1 MWLNVRVNRCLC
13 SSLHQQR
20 LLSFAGI
27 AFLCYLYVTFI
38 SSLCHLYVISMPSLR
53 HQYVTSTSSLCH
65 FCVIIMSPIR
75 FYYITPMT
83 LILSF
88 HFHLTLMLL
97 YLCSL
102 LFPLSPSAI
111 IVVYIPR
118 ASFVKMSNSFH
129 ASFYSSIA
137 RSFIYQFTYLFT
149 HSFIH

>member
-38 SSLCHLYVISMPSLR
+38 SSLCHLYVISMSSLR

-65 FCVIIMSPIR
+65 SCVIIMSPIR

-88 HFHLTLMLL
+88 HFHLTL
-97 YLCSL
+97 
-102 LFPLSPSAI
+102 FPLSPPAI

-149 HSFIH
+149 HSFIQ